1 MKAII
6 SYKNTKGD
14 YKIVT
19 KVFADERHM
28 NNYIN
33 LISKTNKLISY
44 EVI

>member
-6 SYKNTKGD
+6 SYKNAKGD

-19 KVFADERHM
+19 KVFADERHL

-33 LISKTNKLISY
+33 LINKTNKVIDY
-44 EVI
+44 EII

>member
-6 SYKNTKGD
+6 SYKNAKGD

>member
-6 SYKNTKGD
+6 SYKNAKGD

-19 KVFADERHM
+19 KVFSDERHL

-44 EVI
+44 EII